1 MSGDVKAFQMQI
13 KALVNALKEN
23 KTLSNNKKR
32 VMYSKVELFRSYVK
46 RGSLESSVAE
56 DLLKQLDE
64 ISSSLNLTFLPS
76 YAHWYEVVDEW
87 VRLLVVWE
95 ILVTSALVL
104 SIPMII
110 LRLVDF
116 VFVDIGLGSPY
127 GSVSAFLK
135 VTICSAIL
143 YCSGV
148 VMKVEGVEH
157 FQDDYGC
164 SLACFSHSS
173 TIDAFILGAT
183 IPVATCSLAKKELF
197 LIPFFSWLL
206 FAFGALPVD
215 RKNRKA
221 AVASL
226 DMAASTGQCVTI
238 APEGTRST
246 TGQLLAFKSGP
257 FHMWEQLQVPIVPVV
272 VMGAYE
278 MQPPGNKHSN

>member
-1 MSGDVKAFQMQI
+1 MSEEIKVFRMQI
-13 KALVNALKEN
+13 NALVNMLKEKN
-23 KTLSNNKKR
+23 LSNNKKR
-32 VMYSKVELFRSYVK
+32 VMYSKVELFRSYLN
-46 RGSLESSVAE
+46 RSSLEKNIAD

-64 ISSSLNLTFLPS
+64 LSSSLNLTYLPS
-76 YAHWYEVVDEW
+76 NVHWYDFVDEW
-87 VRLLVVWE
+87 VRLVVVWE
-95 ILVTSALVL
+95 ILVTAALVL
-104 SIPMII
+104 SIPMIL

-116 VFVDIGLGSPY
+116 IFVGSGLGSPY
-127 GSVSAFLK
+127 NAVSAFLK
-135 VTICSAIL
+135 VKISYAIL
-143 YCSGV
+143 YSSGV
-148 VMKVEGVEH
+148 VMKVEGAEH
-157 FQDDYGC
+157 FQGDNIC

-226 DMAASTGQCVTI
+226 EMAASSGQCVTI

-246 TGQLLAFKSGP
+246 TGQLLPFKSGP

-278 MQPPGNKHSN
+278 MQPPGN